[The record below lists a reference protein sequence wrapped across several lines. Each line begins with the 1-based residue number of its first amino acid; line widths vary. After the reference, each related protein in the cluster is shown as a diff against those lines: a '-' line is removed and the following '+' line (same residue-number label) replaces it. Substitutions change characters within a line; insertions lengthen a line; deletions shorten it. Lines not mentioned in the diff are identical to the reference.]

1 MHTYCDD
8 RGHSIMSLFDHVPA
22 LPGQF
27 NASKMYAGVVKAWH
41 RHALQDD
48 YWAVLTG
55 TLKIGLFNSET
66 APLVAELRLAG
77 PRPGAD
83 VVTQIEVA
91 PAAGQV
97 VYLGEQRPGVLRI
110 PAQLWHGGVA
120 IGGRDALLLYYVTR
134 KYDPHKPDEQRENW
148 DKFPFSWSTEFR

>member
-8 RGHSIMSLFDHVPA
+8 RGHSVMSLFDHIPE

-48 YWAVLTG
+48 YWAVLG
-55 TLKIGLFNSET
+55 GALKIGLYNTE
-66 APLVAELRLAG
+66 AEPICAEVRLAG

-83 VVTQIEVA
+83 ITTSIEVA
-91 PAAGQV
+91 PNTGQA
-97 VYLGEQRPGVLRI
+97 VYLGEPRPGVLRI
-110 PAQLWHGGVA
+110 PSRLWHGGVA
-120 IGGRDALLLYYVTR
+120 IGGQDALLLYHVTR
-134 KYDPHKPDEQRENW
+134 KYDARHPDEEREAW
-148 DKFPFSWSTEFR
+148 DKFPFSWRTEFR